1 MLTDDGVHDK
11 WLFNF
16 LILIFDPKLVSLF
29 IHFPVKLARI
39 FKYICK
45 LLGQNGYL
53 KLIQKLT
60 WLEIKK
66 NLIIGPGQPS

>member
-16 LILIFDPKLVSLF
+16 LVLIFDPKLVSLF

-39 FKYICK
+39 F
-45 LLGQNGYL
+45 
-53 KLIQKLT
+53 
-60 WLEIKK
+60 
-66 NLIIGPGQPS
+66 